1 MTSQNYYNTQVSKL
15 LLQVLIYIIDNKQIT
30 ADDFVDI
37 TGVDNHLFYI
47 VMPEFRKMLSRLN
60 MNISMLKS
68 DIDKE
73 EIQIKKS
80 IYFFNIG
87 FDPYYYDDMTE
98 FSEEEQINYS
108 LVIMYLMLKNNQYV
122 STATLKRLFP
132 RFTKQLMQK
141 LKESLLDVIAEDIDK
156 NEYNSLI
163 LIDYE

>member
-37 TGVDNHLFYI
+37 TGADNLLFYKL
-47 VMPEFRKMLSRLN
+47 MPEFRKMLSRLN

-68 DIDKE
+68 NIDKE

>member
-37 TGVDNHLFYI
+37 TGADNLLFYKL
-47 VMPEFRKMLSRLN
+47 MPEFRKMLSRLN

>member
-1 MTSQNYYNTQVSKL
+1 MTSQTFYNTQASKL

-30 ADDFVDI
+30 IDEFVDI
-37 TGVDNHLFYI
+37 TGADNHLFYI
-47 VMPEFRKMLSRLN
+47 IMPEFRKMLSRLN

-68 DIDKE
+68 DIDKD

-87 FDPYYYDDMTE
+87 FDPYYYDDMCQFT
-98 FSEEEQINYS
+98 EEEQINYS
-108 LVIMYLMLKNNQYV
+108 LVIIYLMLKNNQYV

-141 LKESLLDVIAEDIDK
+141 LKGTLLEVIGEDIEK
-156 NEYNSLI
+156 NKYQSYI
-163 LIDYE
+163 LIDFE

>member
-37 TGVDNHLFYI
+37 TGADNLLFYKL
-47 VMPEFRKMLSRLN
+47 MPEFRKMLSRLN

-98 FSEEEQINYS
+98 YSEEEQINYS

>member
-37 TGVDNHLFYI
+37 TGADNLLFYKL
-47 VMPEFRKMLSRLN
+47 MPEFRKMLSRLN

-108 LVIMYLMLKNNQYV
+108 LVLMYLMLKNNQYV

>member
-37 TGVDNHLFYI
+37 TGTDNLLFYKL
-47 VMPEFRKMLSRLN
+47 MPEFRKMLSRLN

-122 STATLKRLFP
+122 STTTLKRLFP